1 MIVIEGTGGPPVE
14 LENMPL
20 HERLRQWIESTR
32 SISGRTPK
40 RYKTLEDAYQR
51 MHEANSHLREDQ
63 ARNLTIH
70 GTNQMKMVH
79 IAGNL
84 IIILMLC
91 PHSESIDRIP
101 MNFGKE

>member
-1 MIVIEGTGGPPVE
+1 
-14 LENMPL
+14 MPL

-63 ARNLTIH
+63 EEKFDHSWDNQNED
-70 GTNQMKMVH
+70 GTYSWKFDNYTH
-79 IAGNL
+79 
-84 IIILMLC
+84 LC
-91 PHSESIDRIP
+91 LHSESIDRIP